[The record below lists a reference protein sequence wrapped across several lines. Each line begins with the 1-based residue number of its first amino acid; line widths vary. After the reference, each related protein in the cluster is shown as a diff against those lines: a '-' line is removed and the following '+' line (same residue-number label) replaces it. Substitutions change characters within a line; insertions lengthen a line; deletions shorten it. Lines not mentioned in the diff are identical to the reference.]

1 MPDLAMLDYFYG
13 DEAEQFT
20 FYRIPKVLF
29 TDPSYRRISSDAKIL
44 YGLMLDRMGLS
55 VRNGWLDDCQRVFIY
70 FTLEDAEQFN
80 RALAQELEKHGVILN
95 DFYTCPHAPEEH
107 CECRKP
113 SPFMVTEA
121 MKKYEIDPS
130 QSYMFGDKKSD
141 TECGERSGVK
151 SFRVTSEHSL
161 LYWANQL
168 KNNLL

>member
-1 MPDLAMLDYFYG
+1 MNKAIF
-13 DEAEQFT
+13 
-20 FYRIPKVLF
+20 
-29 TDPSYRRISSDAKIL
+29 
-44 YGLMLDRMGLS
+44 LDRDGTIN
-55 VRNGWLDDCQRVFIY
+55 VDFGYVY
-70 FTLEDAEQFN
+70 KT
-80 RALAQELEKHGVILN
+80 QELELLPGVAEALRIFQELGYLLIVITNQSGIGRGYFKLVILN

>member
-1 MPDLAMLDYFYG
+1 MNKAIF
-13 DEAEQFT
+13 
-20 FYRIPKVLF
+20 
-29 TDPSYRRISSDAKIL
+29 
-44 YGLMLDRMGLS
+44 LDRDGTINVDFGYVYKTEELELLPGVAEALRIFQELGYLLIVITNQS
-55 VRNGWLDDCQRVFIY
+55 GIGRGY

-80 RALAQELEKHGVILN
+80 QALAQELEKHGVILN
-95 DFYTCPHAPEEH
+95 DFYTCPHVPEEH

>member
-1 MPDLAMLDYFYG
+1 MNKAIF
-13 DEAEQFT
+13 
-20 FYRIPKVLF
+20 
-29 TDPSYRRISSDAKIL
+29 
-44 YGLMLDRMGLS
+44 LDRDGTIN
-55 VRNGWLDDCQRVFIY
+55 VDFGYVY
-70 FTLEDAEQFN
+70 KT
-80 RALAQELEKHGVILN
+80 QELELLPGVAEALRIFQELGYLLIVITN
-95 DFYTCPHAPEEH
+95 QSGIG
-107 CECRKP
+107 RKP